1 MHVDQYR
8 NNRIP
13 FPAIGLRKTAVT
25 TPLHV
30 PLADLR
36 QVVPRKMEQYM
47 EPRWYV

>member
-8 NNRIP
+8 NSRIP
-13 FPAIGLRKTAVT
+13 FPATGLRKTAVT